1 MNAVAEAE
9 RHALAEAAPAAAPAG
24 ERPALDFDLA
34 APYGLAA
41 PAKQAKLLAA
51 LNRLT
56 AWHAQRCEPYGRIV
70 ERLFDAGDA
79 PTREDLPYLPVRL
92 FKTLELRS
100 VPRDEVF
107 KTLNSSGTTGAAVS
121 RVFLDRETAA
131 RQTRVLAA
139 IMASFIGRQ
148 RLPMVIVD
156 SARLLQ
162 DRTRFN
168 ARAAGILG
176 FSTFG
181 RNHFHCLDEHLA
193 LDADGLQAF
202 LDQHRG
208 TPVFAFGF
216 TFIVWQ
222 ALMLAAARAGRR
234 FDFGPGSTLV
244 HGGGWKRL
252 ADQRVDN
259 DQFKRRLRE
268 QLGIER
274 VINYYGMVEQVG
286 SVFMECEHG
295 HLHAPVFADVVIRDP
310 VTLQPLPPGQTGLVQ
325 VLSALPLSYPG
336 HSILTE
342 DLGVLHGEDDC
353 PCGRA
358 GRHFSV
364 LGRLPQAEQRGCSD
378 TRVL

>member
-1 MNAVAEAE
+1 MTAVADHDIEA
-9 RHALAEAAPAAAPAG
+9 P
-24 ERPALDFDLA
+24 PALDFDLT

-41 PAKQAKLLAA
+41 PAKQQRLLAA

-56 AWHAQRCEPYGRIV
+56 EWHAARCEPYQNLV
-70 ERLFDAGDA
+70 ERLFDKGAA
-79 PTREDLPYLPVRL
+79 ASREDLPYLPVRL

-100 VPRDEVF
+100 VPRAEVF
-107 KTLNSSGTTGAAVS
+107 KTLSSSGTTGQAVS
-121 RVFLDRETAA
+121 RIFLDRETAA

-139 IMASFIGRQ
+139 IMASFLGRQ

-156 SARLLQ
+156 SANLLQ

-181 RNHFHCLDEHLA
+181 RNHFHCLDDELVLDADA
-193 LDADGLQAF
+193 LDAF
-202 LDQHRG
+202 LDKHRG
-208 TPVFAFGF
+208 APVFAFGF
-216 TFIVWQ
+216 TFVVWQ
-222 ALMLAAARAGRR
+222 SLYQGALRAGRR

-252 ADQRVDN
+252 ADQQVDGAE
-259 DQFKRRLRE
+259 FGRRLRE
-268 QLGIER
+268 RLGIER
-274 VINYYGMVEQVG
+274 VLNYYGMVEQVG

-295 HLHAPVFADVVIRDP
+295 HLHSPVFADVVIRDP
-310 VTLQPLPPGQTGLVQ
+310 QTLEALPAGRKGLIQ

-342 DLGVLHGEDDC
+342 DLGILHGEDDC

-358 GRHFSV
+358 GRYFSV
-364 LGRLPQAEQRGCSD
+364 LGRLPQAELRGCSD
-378 TRVL
+378 TRSM